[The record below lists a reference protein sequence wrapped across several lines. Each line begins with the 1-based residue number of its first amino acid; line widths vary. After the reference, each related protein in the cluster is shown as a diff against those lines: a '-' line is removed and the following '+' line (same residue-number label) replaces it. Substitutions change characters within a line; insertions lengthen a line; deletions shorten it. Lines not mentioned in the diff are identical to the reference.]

1 MLDKLHGQSGAS
13 VDQVRPRPPT
23 PWQSFCRPP
32 GPVRGERRAGAI
44 AVRVSEMGSKNGP
57 VGVRSRVGGV
67 GQLGQRLDAVTL

>member
-44 AVRVSEMGSKNGP
+44 AVRRSKMWVEKCPGCDQ
-57 VGVRSRVGGV
+57 GEEEEG
-67 GQLGQRLDAVTL
+67 